1 MQMTPPL
8 WQKVKRNSKAS
19 SKRRNKPEYLPET
32 ANAIAQIKGIPVEEM
47 SEILYQNSLAAF
59 HLTEA

>member
-1 MQMTPPL
+1 MLWPAEILVPPPI
-8 WQKVKRNSKAS
+8 A
-19 SKRRNKPEYLPET
+19 PLPRGAPAYAVVRPSET